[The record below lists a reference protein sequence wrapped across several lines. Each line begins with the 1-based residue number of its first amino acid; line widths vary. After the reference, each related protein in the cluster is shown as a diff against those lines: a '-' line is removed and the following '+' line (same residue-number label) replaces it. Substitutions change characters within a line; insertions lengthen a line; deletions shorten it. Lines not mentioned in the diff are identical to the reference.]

1 MYALWS
7 VTIVSWLNL
16 ERPDPPRDREGEGH
30 PEKPHGMVAEIA
42 LAQETPWRGGW
53 WDLGKQKVGTAVTAD
68 PFLQGVLSQ
77 RMCYSLWTIW
87 GLLQLWLYMVVNVT
101 CRKSKGVWIERCWL
115 SSAALLFTCRHNLG
129 PWYSQTLSV
138 LLETVLKAT
147 VKLKGATTVNLQHYL
162 GHTSVNFLL
171 FPFPF
176 LLCQPM
182 LVAGAGADSLHGI
195 LEVCWACPRAPFLLG
210 WAGIVLGTWAFWDS
224 DGSVGTHG
232 SALRWTGT
240 R

>member
-1 MYALWS
+1 
-7 VTIVSWLNL
+7 
-16 ERPDPPRDREGEGH
+16 
-30 PEKPHGMVAEIA
+30 MVAEIA

-182 LVAGAGADSLHGI
+182 LVGGGRGRFSAWYSRSLLSLPKGTIPSWLSRHSFRNLG
-195 LEVCWACPRAPFLLG
+195 FLRLG
-210 WAGIVLGTWAFWDS
+210 WQ
-224 DGSVGTHG
+224 HG
-232 SALRWTGT
+232 NPRFCPQVDRDTVRCPSL
-240 R
+240 